1 MINVIRKVLMQK
13 KKGMTL
19 SELIIAISIFSMVM
33 VGVNQLFIS
42 SWRNYK
48 LVMNT
53 SEVNLKA
60 NRGMSNVVN
69 VLRRVTDGAD
79 GSYAVL
85 DAGSFDL
92 KVFSDVDKDNKIERV
107 HYYIEGEELKMGT
120 TEASGFPLVYPNADS
135 ESVTIVSGITN
146 GSTRPIFSYYNN
158 QNNQIASPVGN
169 LIDVRMIKISFWIKR
184 AEGDVNIESYVSLRN
199 LSENDTID

>member
-60 NRGMSNVVN
+60 NRGMSYVDD

-120 TEASGFPLVYPNADS
+120 TEASGFPLVYPSVDS

-169 LIDVRMIKISFWIKR
+169 LIDVRMIKMSFWIKR
-184 AEGDVNIESYVSLRN
+184 TEGDINIESYVSLRN